1 MKGVGQK
8 CGQKGSEL
16 IAQAIAF
23 VTWFWGDKK
32 AWVHENLRPFSLV

>member
-16 IAQAIAF
+16 IAQDIAF
-23 VTWFWGDKK
+23 VTWFWGTKK
-32 AWVHENLRPFSLV
+32 GGYTRISGHSL

>member
-23 VTWFWGDKK
+23 VTWFWGAKK
-32 AWVHENLRPFSLV
+32 GGYMRISGHSL